1 MPSLWNQLLLTLI
14 VAGADVGAGA
24 AEPRAYPHGPAMTGT
39 SSSPAHLLPVTFE
52 KRAPAELDP
61 LQRRLDFTPAAE
73 RGLPPPPDVSP
84 GRSLVV
90 VGGSLMVV
98 LGVFFVVAWLS
109 RRGMTGASQVLPADV
124 VEVVGR
130 ATLAGRQQMH
140 LVRLGS
146 KLVLISVMSNGA
158 ETLAEVTDV
167 DEVNRLLGLC
177 RQTQSGSVT
186 RSFQEVFRQLS
197 GNGEHT
203 AEIESGMA
211 TETSPGPLRR
221 MWRRKEFHG

>member
-1 MPSLWNQLLLTLI
+1 
-14 VAGADVGAGA
+14 
-24 AEPRAYPHGPAMTGT
+24 
-39 SSSPAHLLPVTFE
+39 
-52 KRAPAELDP
+52 
-61 LQRRLDFTPAAE
+61 
-73 RGLPPPPDVSP
+73 
-84 GRSLVV
+84 
-90 VGGSLMVV
+90 
-98 LGVFFVVAWLS
+98 
-109 RRGMTGASQVLPADV
+109 
-124 VEVVGR
+124 
-130 ATLAGRQQMH
+130 MH

-146 KLVLISVMSNGA
+146 KLVLISVMPNGA

-203 AEIESGMA
+203 TEIESGMA
-211 TETSPGPLRR
+211 NEISPGPLRR